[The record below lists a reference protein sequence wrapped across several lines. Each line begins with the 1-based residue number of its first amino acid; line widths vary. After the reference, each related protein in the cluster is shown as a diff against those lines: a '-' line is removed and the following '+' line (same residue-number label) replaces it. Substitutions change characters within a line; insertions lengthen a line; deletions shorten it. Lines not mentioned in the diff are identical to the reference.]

1 MNTKLNIND
10 NIFNIIEHI
19 GICNCNINILN
30 ILLELLPDKKIN
42 NLINEQLKNNTLIN
56 DDIYVENLNVK
67 KVLCKIHDDKT
78 DFDFWYSIK
87 YTNLKE
93 IFLSNE
99 KNNLDKFNEFN
110 KFNKFNHDNN
120 TIFIHFK
127 NNDITS
133 NIKNIIKQ
141 KYSNKINI
149 NGYCCSGKG
158 LSLNLNT

>member
-10 NIFNIIEHI
+10 NILNIIEHI
-19 GICNCNINILN
+19 GICNCNINVLN
-30 ILLELLPDKKIN
+30 ILLEFLPDKKIN

-56 DDIYVENLNVK
+56 DDIYVINLNTK

-87 YTNLKE
+87 DTNLKE
-93 IFLSNE
+93 IFKSKKR
-99 KNNLDKFNEFN
+99 KNTTNNFDIMNF
-110 KFNKFNHDNN
+110 DNN
-120 TIFIHFK
+120 TFIHFK
-127 NNDITS
+127 NNNITS
-133 NIKNIIKQ
+133 NIEYTIKQ

-158 LSLNLNT
+158 LSLNLK

>member
-10 NIFNIIEHI
+10 NILNIIEHI
-19 GICNCNINILN
+19 GICNCNINVLN
-30 ILLELLPDKKIN
+30 ILLEFLPDKKIN

-56 DDIYVENLNVK
+56 DDIYVENLNIK

-87 YTNLKE
+87 DTNLKE
-93 IFLSNE
+93 IFKSKKR
-99 KNNLDKFNEFN
+99 KNTTNNFDIMNF
-110 KFNKFNHDNN
+110 DNN
-120 TIFIHFK
+120 TFIHFK
-127 NNDITS
+127 NNNITS
-133 NIKNIIKQ
+133 NIEYTIKQ

-158 LSLNLNT
+158 LSLNLK